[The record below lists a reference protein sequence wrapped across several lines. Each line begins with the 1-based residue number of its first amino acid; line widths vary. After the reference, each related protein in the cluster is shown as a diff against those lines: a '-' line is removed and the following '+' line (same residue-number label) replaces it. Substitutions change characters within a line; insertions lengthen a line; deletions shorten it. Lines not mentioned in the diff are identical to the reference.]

1 MVDRDS
7 DGAGIDADGET
18 RPANKVARLID
29 AYDLGP
35 SVGDRLETLW
45 TADGDERESL
55 RTLADRFN
63 RRLLE
68 VAMTDAGVSTLD
80 GEASNVYRLLTDD
93 DVSSGVRTEA
103 RNRLE
108 REGIDVDRLERDFV
122 TYQAIRS
129 YLRDYRG
136 ARYESDSDRSRTE
149 TVVETV
155 QRLRSRTRS
164 VVEKSLAQ
172 LRDTDRISLGEF
184 RLFVEI
190 DVLCEDCDT
199 QYGLVELIE
208 RGGCACER
216 AEP

>member
-1 MVDRDS
+1 MVDRDR

-18 RPANKVARLID
+18 GPANKVARLID
-29 AYDLGP
+29 AYDLG
-35 SVGDRLETLW
+35 SAFGDRLEALW
-45 TADGDERESL
+45 TAEGDERESL

-68 VAMTDAGVSTLD
+68 VAMTAAGVSTLD

-93 DVSSGVRTEA
+93 DVSSGVRIEA

-136 ARYESDSDRSRTE
+136 ARYENDNERSRTE
-149 TVVETV
+149 TVVETI

-172 LRDTDRISLGEF
+172 LRDTGRISLGEF

-216 AEP
+216 SEP